1 MKILLSLL
9 CCVGVFTLSAQ
20 SRYFKESASWLQ
32 KSEAC
37 KPVLTYTEHKPVKR
51 VTSIKDASA
60 YQGWRMRDEGSTD
73 LLFNESL
80 KKHPSVIVDFGEHLT
95 GYLDFSLKLLSQQV
109 SDAPVRIKFTFA
121 EVPSELNT
129 PFDPYPGGLSRAW
142 LQDEVM
148 TLMTVPI
155 EASIPRRVSFR
166 YLKIELLGASSFDF
180 AFDKLTF
187 RAQTSAKT
195 APLPLA
201 STTDPLIRKINEV
214 GLLTLKECM
223 QTVYEDGPKRDRRLW
238 IGDLYLEALANAW
251 SYKNHDLTKR
261 CLYLLAA
268 LANDEGLLHAT
279 VLETPTP
286 HPQNGTHCLDYS
298 LLYNVALLEYL
309 KETGDKEVALDL
321 WPVVVRQIEMALR
334 QYSDDWIYDMQKKP
348 IYWLVFDWKD
358 NYDRQASMQGLTAFS
373 LEKSYE
379 LAKMLG
385 KEKEAGD
392 WPRIAGQIKKAARK
406 TFYDQ
411 KNGVIVSGPNRQV
424 SYLSQV
430 WMILSETLTA
440 KEGAK
445 AMATVLSMP
454 DACYPGCPYA
464 YHYVMEALLKCGM
477 RQEARSLLT
486 SYWGGMVNKGA
497 DTFWEVYDPNNDEL
511 YKIKYQESKRTHL
524 TPEELGRLE
533 NLKLDGQRTL
543 RRCLDMFLFSCYTGL
558 RFSDIVSI
566 TKENF
571 LIIDDK
577 VWLVYSS
584 VKTDVS
590 VRLPLFLLFE
600 GKSLPI
606 YERYKNAP
614 RTLFGVPLSSNSNV
628 NKQLRRISQLAS
640 IDKKVSF
647 HTARHT
653 NATLL
658 LYNGANITTVQK
670 LLGHK
675 SVRTTEI
682 YSNIMDMTIVRD
694 LEKIETRL
702 KFG

>member
-1 MKILLSLL
+1 MRKNWAALALTGML
-9 CCVGVFTLSAQ
+9 CLTTFAGTQTVSAETADSAKQVDIVFTHDTHSHLNT
-20 SRYFKESASWLQ
+20 F
-32 KSEAC
+32 
-37 KPVLTYTEHKPVKR
+37 TT
-51 VTSIKDASA
+51 
-60 YQGWRMRDEGSTD
+60 
-73 LLFNESL
+73 
-80 KKHPSVIVDFGEHLT
+80 IVDEAEKEVGGFARINTLIQEQKAKNPDTLVIDG
-95 GYLDFSLKLLSQQV
+95 GDFSM
-109 SDAPVRIKFTFA
+109 
-121 EVPSELNT
+121 
-129 PFDPYPGGLSRAW
+129 G
-142 LQDEVM
+142 
-148 TLMTVPI
+148 TLV
-155 EASIPRRVSFR
+155 
-166 YLKIELLGASSFDF
+166 
-180 AFDKLTF
+180 
-187 RAQTSAKT
+187 
-195 APLPLA
+195 
-201 STTDPLIRKINEV
+201 
-214 GLLTLKECM
+214 

-411 KNGVIVSGPNRQV
+411 KNEVIVSGPNRQV

-511 YKIKYQESKRTHL
+511 SPYGFFPINSYCHAWSCTPVYFINKY
-524 TPEELGRLE
+524 PEIF
-533 NLKLDGQRTL
+533 QR
-543 RRCLDMFLFSCYTGL
+543 
-558 RFSDIVSI
+558 
-566 TKENF
+566 
-571 LIIDDK
+571 
-577 VWLVYSS
+577 
-584 VKTDVS
+584 
-590 VRLPLFLLFE
+590 
-600 GKSLPI
+600 
-606 YERYKNAP
+606 
-614 RTLFGVPLSSNSNV
+614 
-628 NKQLRRISQLAS
+628 
-640 IDKKVSF
+640 
-647 HTARHT
+647 
-653 NATLL
+653 
-658 LYNGANITTVQK
+658 
-670 LLGHK
+670 
-675 SVRTTEI
+675 
-682 YSNIMDMTIVRD
+682 
-694 LEKIETRL
+694 
-702 KFG
+702 